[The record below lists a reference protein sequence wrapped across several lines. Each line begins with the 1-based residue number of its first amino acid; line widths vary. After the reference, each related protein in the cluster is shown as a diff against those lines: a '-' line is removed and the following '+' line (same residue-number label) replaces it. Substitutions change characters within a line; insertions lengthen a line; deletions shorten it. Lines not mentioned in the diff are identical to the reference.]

1 MKNSFFLCLFCFF
14 ASLSCEY
21 FDGVPVTAAVPAGNV
36 RTDSSDWAAYGI
48 RTHAPAES
56 YDQTRAA
63 IRKLKSDLRDAHR
76 TQKIDLDSVGRV
88 FTDVI
93 VNRLLPYWYGTP
105 WSFEGHTEVPGTGRI
120 ACGYLVST
128 TLLHAGVR
136 LNRYKLAQQAP
147 SGEAATLALGDSVM
161 LFRGTWTRVVLPKL
175 MSTLPDGLYFI
186 GLDGSHVG
194 YLLRRRDRFFLLH
207 SNYTYP
213 ALVRIEPAGERS
225 VLSSFSTF
233 YMVPVS
239 GNRKLLE
246 AWLYEREVAILK
258 G

>member
-1 MKNSFFLCLFCFF
+1 MKNCFFSCLFCFF
-14 ASLSCEY
+14 TCLSCEY
-21 FDGVPVTAAVPAGNV
+21 PDGVPAAAAVRTGNV

-48 RTHAPAES
+48 RTLVPAES
-56 YDQTRAA
+56 YDQAKA
-63 IRKLKSDLRDAHR
+63 SIRKLKSGLRDAHH
-76 TQKIDLDSVGRV
+76 TKKIDLDSAGRA
-88 FTDVI
+88 FADVI

-105 WSFEGHTEVPGTGRI
+105 WSFEGHTEVPGSGRI

-147 SGEAATLALGDSVM
+147 SDEAATLALGDSVM
-161 LFRGTWTRVVLPKL
+161 LVRGVWTSEVLPKL
-175 MSTLPDGLYFI
+175 KNMLPDGLYFI
-186 GLDGSHVG
+186 GLGGSHVG
-194 YLLRRRDRFFLLH
+194 YLLKRRDRFFLLH

-225 VLSSFSTF
+225 VLGSFSTF
-233 YMVPVS
+233 YIVPVS